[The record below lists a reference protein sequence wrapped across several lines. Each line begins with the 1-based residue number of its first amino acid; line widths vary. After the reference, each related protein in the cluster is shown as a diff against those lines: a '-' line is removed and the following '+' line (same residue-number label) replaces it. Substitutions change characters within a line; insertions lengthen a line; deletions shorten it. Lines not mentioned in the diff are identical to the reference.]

1 MTSLVADVSKGREGG
16 FWARE
21 KHDGRLRKEE
31 GERVPL
37 LLSPSLAVSRPNHSK
52 ACHVGWR

>member
-21 KHDGRLRKEE
+21 KPDGRLRKEE

-37 LLSPSLAVSRPNHSK
+37 LLSPSHAVSHVNLSK
-52 ACHVGWR
+52 AYHVGWR